1 MNIDINSRVTT
12 TNNISTTT
20 ASKNQTNEDVKFS
33 DELSNLASEEAAE
46 DKPEDSEKI
55 EEDLNTDTEN
65 VEKTEESNEPENDPP
80 FPADDRAVERRIAF
94 L

>member
-12 TNNISTTT
+12 ANNISTAT

-46 DKPEDSEKI
+46 E
-55 EEDLNTDTEN
+55 
-65 VEKTEESNEPENDPP
+65 TEE
-80 FPADDRAVERRIAF
+80 
-94 L
+94 